1 MKASRL
7 TYLMAIALAL
17 TFVATGCK
25 RKPAGVTQLPGYGAV
40 PVGGGNPVPPP
51 GGTLNP
57 PTDPNAFGGGALN
70 QDLQNLET
78 FKQDRE
84 QLAPQTVRFDFDS
97 SAVKSSEKSKVD
109 AVAAFMKA
117 APPNVALLIEGHC
130 DERGTEEYNRTL
142 GESRALALRAALVA
156 QGADAMRITTR
167 SFGEDR
173 PAVQGNDES
182 AYRQNRRG
190 VFVVLTPN

>member
-1 MKASRL
+1 
-7 TYLMAIALAL
+7 MAIALAL

-25 RKPAGVTQLPGYGAV
+25 RKPAGVTQLPGYGGEKV
-40 PVGGGNPVPPP
+40 SGGTPAPPP
-51 GGTLNP
+51 AGTFNP
-57 PTDPNAFGGGALN
+57 PPDPNAFGGGALN
-70 QDLQNLET
+70 QDLQNLEN
-78 FKQDRE
+78 FNQNRE

-97 SAVKSSEKSKVD
+97 SAVKSSEKAKVD

-117 APPNVALLIEGHC
+117 APLNVALLIEGHC

-142 GESRALALRAALVA
+142 GESRALALRSALVS

-190 VFVVLTPN
+190 VFVVLTPK